1 MPFIIVPPYVRFVES
16 IIDHNMIIFNGL
28 YDTFIR
34 EEQEMIKIYARL
46 LELLNGVIKA
56 APILLSV
63 STEYL

>member
-1 MPFIIVPPYVRFVES
+1 M
-16 IIDHNMIIFNGL
+16 NKMC
-28 YDTFIR
+28 
-34 EEQEMIKIYARL
+34 ARL